1 MSKFGSFSSGLLGF
15 AWVCSGLL
23 GFAGV
28 CSGLPCLL
36 GFAVGLHEP
45 AFYRSS
51 GGRAIFFTGPRAGGL
66 FE

>member
-1 MSKFGSFSSGLLGF
+1 MRHALICNFSYSLYDVHL
-15 AWVCSGLL
+15 
-23 GFAGV
+23 
-28 CSGLPCLL
+28 
-36 GFAVGLHEP
+36 AVTLGLHEP